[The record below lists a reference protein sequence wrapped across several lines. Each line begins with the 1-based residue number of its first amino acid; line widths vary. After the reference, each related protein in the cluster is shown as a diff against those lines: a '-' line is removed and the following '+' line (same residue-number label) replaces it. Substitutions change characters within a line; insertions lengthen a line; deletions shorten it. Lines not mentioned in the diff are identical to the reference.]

1 MTEQINHIP
10 VVPLRGL
17 TVFPGIAVHFD
28 VIRMKSIEG
37 IQQAMLAGQKVFLI
51 RQKDEKVEEPD
62 KDALC
67 HGGVLAEIRQVVRVP
82 QKGIRVM
89 VYGEKRAILR
99 EFREANGFWE
109 GDISIYPEKC
119 PDLPEGVTL
128 EGMKKVLTDAL
139 KQYAIR
145 TKRVPE
151 GVIQD
156 ILKIDDVYTM
166 AAEAA
171 AGIGLDSA
179 SLQKLLDEDSLL
191 ERFYLLAAKIEE
203 ETRAFDITA
212 EIEKKVRERIDR
224 GQREYILREQLKYI
238 REELG
243 EDGTTSDAEEF
254 EKAEQKLLAPEE
266 VHEKIKKEIRRFKQ
280 AVNNPTEIGR
290 AHV

>member
-17 TVFPGIAVHFD
+17 TVFPGMAVHFD

-109 GDISIYPEKC
+109 GDI
-119 PDLPEGVTL
+119 
-128 EGMKKVLTDAL
+128 
-139 KQYAIR
+139 
-145 TKRVPE
+145 
-151 GVIQD
+151 
-156 ILKIDDVYTM
+156 
-166 AAEAA
+166 
-171 AGIGLDSA
+171 
-179 SLQKLLDEDSLL
+179 
-191 ERFYLLAAKIEE
+191 
-203 ETRAFDITA
+203 
-212 EIEKKVRERIDR
+212 
-224 GQREYILREQLKYI
+224 YI
-238 REELG
+238 
-243 EDGTTSDAEEF
+243 
-254 EKAEQKLLAPEE
+254 
-266 VHEKIKKEIRRFKQ
+266 
-280 AVNNPTEIGR
+280 
-290 AHV
+290 